1 MIKSDSKE
9 SDILR
14 VRFEYHLPHQM
25 RLYTHPY
32 YIDDECFG
40 FTFDLTPYLKKV
52 RCNKK
57 RVARK

>member
-1 MIKSDSKE
+1 
-9 SDILR
+9 
-14 VRFEYHLPHQM
+14 M

-32 YIDDECFG
+32 YIDDVCFG

-57 RVARK
+57 RVARKNSNFFNIYTSGILQLTS

>member
-1 MIKSDSKE
+1 MLFVQKVVFGCIKT
-9 SDILR
+9 
-14 VRFEYHLPHQM
+14 VHLGQM

-52 RCNKK
+52 RCNRKK
-57 RVARK
+57 ATRK

>member
-1 MIKSDSKE
+1 MIFCFLTNKPK
-9 SDILR
+9 
-14 VRFEYHLPHQM
+14 RFESRGTHQM